1 MNPFQSHGQVW
12 PAAET
17 SLVAKL
23 APGEDLLQ
31 AELAG
36 AGHYCPGEGGLEPGC
51 VDRQGPGRV
60 LPLLVLV
67 GAELLDDLSHHR
79 HDGVLAVL
87 NVAQGAKEAPGEG
100 TCLQQEGMAGGMLSR
115 RKPELAR
122 SRKELGRCC
131 HKLGRSRKDLGWS
144 RKKLGR
150 SRKERGRRTLGR
162 SKNGLGRSRMILGKR
177 RNNLGRSMELLRRS
191 RKVLGGSRKVSE
203 SSRLVLG
210 RRRLVLGRS
219 WKVLGRSWK
228 ML

>member
-1 MNPFQSHGQVW
+1 MNPFQSGRQVW

-36 AGHYCPGEGGLEPGC
+36 AGHYCPGEGGLEPGGE
-51 VDRQGPGRV
+51 DRQGPGRV
-60 LPLLVLV
+60 LPLPVLV

-87 NVAQGAKEAPGEG
+87 NVAERAKEAPGEG
-100 TCLQQEGMAGGMLSR
+100 TRLQQEGMARGRLGVSWS
-115 RKPELAR
+115 KPELAR

-131 HKLGRSRKDLGWS
+131 HKLGRSRKDCGS
-144 RKKLGR
+144 
-150 SRKERGRRTLGR
+150 RTLGR
-162 SKNGLGRSRMILGKR
+162 MGWDGLGRSRMVLGKR
-177 RNNLGRSMELLRRS
+177 RNKLGSSMELMRRS
-191 RKVLGGSRKVSE
+191 RKVLGGSRKVSG

-210 RRRLVLGRS
+210 RSKLVLGRS
-219 WKVLGRSWK
+219 WKVL
-228 ML
+228 